1 MRSVWIA
8 DDDDSI
14 RWVLEKAFSRENI
27 PLRTFSNADDVL
39 AALEEEVPEVLVSD
53 IRMPGTS
60 GLHLLEAARARFPH
74 LPIII
79 MTAYSDLDSAVSA
92 FQGGAF
98 EYLAKPF
105 DLNKAVDLIKRAM
118 KEHEQEMAVEKPVDR
133 VSEIIGQAPAM
144 QELFRSI
151 GKLSHSNATVLITGE
166 SGTGKEL
173 VARAL
178 HRHSPRASQP
188 FVALNMA
195 AIPKDLLE
203 SELFGHEKGAFTG
216 AQVMRRGR
224 FEQAEGGTL
233 FLDEIGDMPLDMQ
246 TRLLR
251 VLSDD
256 HFYRVGGNQSVRAN
270 VRVVAATHQN
280 LEKLVREGLFR
291 EDLFHRLNVIRLRLP
306 SLRERAEDIAVLA
319 KHFLKQSAK
328 QLDVP
333 SKRLSGEAAAFLEK
347 CYFSGNVRQLENVCY
362 WLTVMI
368 PGQTIEVKDLP
379 VELLE
384 PDETANDYV
393 EAAKHLS
400 EKSEPAREVS
410 IHTKTADDFV
420 SASWEKQLEETVRR
434 MLAAGK
440 GGLMDELGS
449 SFEKILIKTALSYT
463 RGRKNEAAVLLGIG
477 RNTITRK
484 IAELGLDDDS
494 ASQ

>member
-14 RWVLEKAFSRENI
+14 RWVLEKALSRESI
-27 PLRTFSNADDVL
+27 PLRTFSSADDVL
-39 AALEEEVPEVLVSD
+39 LALEEDVPQVLVSD
-53 IRMPGTS
+53 IRMPGMS
-60 GLHLLEAARARFPH
+60 GLHLLEKAKERFPH

-118 KEHEQEMAVEKPVDR
+118 KENGKDTTVEKPVER
-133 VSEIIGQAPAM
+133 VPEIIGQAPAM
-144 QELFRSI
+144 QEVFRSI
-151 GKLSHSNATVLITGE
+151 GKLSHSNATVLVTGE

-178 HRHSPRASQP
+178 HRHSPRNAQP

-251 VLSDD
+251 VLSDG
-256 HFYRVGGNQSVRAN
+256 HFYRVGGNQSVKAD
-270 VRVVAATHQN
+270 VRVIAATHQN
-280 LEKLVREGLFR
+280 LEKLVKAGAFR

-306 SLRERAEDIAVLA
+306 SLRERAEDIPALVN
-319 KHFLKQSAK
+319 HFLKQSAK
-328 QLDVP
+328 QLGVSP
-333 SKRLSGEAAAFLEK
+333 KRMSQEAAAFLGG
-347 CYFSGNVRQLENVCY
+347 CYFAGNVRQLENVCY

-368 PGQTIEVKDLP
+368 PGQTVDVKDLP

-384 PDETANDYV
+384 SDETANDYV
-393 EAAKHLS
+393 HAARDAMGSVAS
-400 EKSEPAREVS
+400 ESDRRHSER
-410 IHTKTADDFV
+410 DDGNPV
-420 SASWEKQLEETVRR
+420 AGSWEESLQRTVRN
-434 MLAAGK
+434 MLDEGK
-440 GGLMDELGS
+440 GDLMNGLGS

-463 RGRKNEAAVLLGIG
+463 KGRRNEAAVLLGIG

-484 IAELGLDDDS
+484 IAELGIDDETR
-494 ASQ
+494 